1 MDRLNV
7 IRQMTAHPEYCLL
20 EHAWGDLTL
29 EAARKA
35 IEEIVEEEAD
45 DYFVVL
51 LSDANLDQ
59 YSIGAADL
67 AELINLHPRV
77 HVYILFIGTLGDQAE
92 KFMGE
97 VGDVVFFEFGK

>member
-59 YSIGAADL
+59 YSIGALLKHVIGIDVNISSTTTTSVSTDL
-67 AELINLHPRV
+67 
-77 HVYILFIGTLGDQAE
+77 ILKD
-92 KFMGE
+92 
-97 VGDVVFFEFGK
+97 